1 MRKYFIHNGETENGP
16 FDIEQ
21 LKTMQIKSE
30 TPIWYEGLQ
39 NWTIA
44 GNVDELKSIIP
55 TTSTPPK
62 FENFA
67 QQNTNVNPPTFNKT
81 NPNNS
86 SEKEPKKKNILGNI
100 LFGIGVVGA
109 IFIVGS
115 LAIAYFSQPSEAEEQ
130 LMNIQSDSIV
140 KEDERARINAQNTE
154 KNKNYRNN
162 WQDYISVSTNQYSYY
177 EIGGIENLQ
186 IIATNKTEYKIDEIT
201 VNVCYEIDNGNCYK
215 TEEITIYN
223 IPAKSQKSEN
233 APNSSRGKNVTLN
246 IMGIYSDKMNFGYAP
261 GNWAN
266 NSDDPY
272 FTKHKQ

>member
-1 MRKYFIHNGETENGP
+1 MRKYFIYNGETENGP

-21 LKTMQIKSE
+21 LKAMQIKVE

-44 GNVDELKSIIP
+44 GNVEELNSIFISA
-55 TTSTPPK
+55 STPPK
-62 FENFA
+62 FENFS
-67 QQNTNVNPPTFNKT
+67 QQNSNINPPKFNQQYQKAT
-81 NPNNS
+81 
-86 SEKEPKKKNILGNI
+86 EPKKKNVLGNI

-109 IFIVGS
+109 IFIVG
-115 LAIAYFSQPSEAEEQ
+115 AIAIGFLSKPSEAEEK
-130 LMNIQSDSIV
+130 LMDIKADSIF
-140 KEDERARINAQNTE
+140 KEDERARINAEITE
-154 KNKNYRNN
+154 KNRNYRNN
-162 WQDYISVSTNQYSYY
+162 WQDYISVSTNDYSYY
-177 EIGGIENLQ
+177 EIGGIENLE

-201 VNVCYEIDNGNCYK
+201 VNVCYEIDNGSCYK

-233 APNSSRGKNVTLN
+233 APNSNRGKNVTLN
-246 IMGIYSDKMNFGYAP
+246 ITGIYSDKMNFGYAP

-272 FTKHKQ
+272 FTNEKK